1 MATRLFRWL
10 GLLLALLL
18 VLAAVLAGWLWRAA
32 QEPPQHLARKGHL
45 VSVEPLSRYR
55 LRDSEVR
62 EYRLFSDSGLAADIA
77 VRRPDQG
84 LDHRP
89 LLLVMGGQETGRAA
103 VDVIPDTR
111 GAIVAA
117 ISYPFGTVP
126 HRSLLQVFLA
136 LPRIQQGIFD
146 TPAVALLALD
156 YLLSPDAGI
165 NPGRVELAGISFG
178 AYLASVPAVLDPR
191 VERLWL
197 IHGGGAPSEVFD
209 YGLSK
214 RIPVPPVRRA
224 LSDYLAGVAGAAHL
238 GPEAWV
244 HRLSPRPLVLVH
256 ASRESSLPPA
266 AIDALEAVVREP
278 VEVLYTEGKHVHPKR
293 PEVVTAI
300 SELMFERMRCPGATL
315 SC

>member
-1 MATRLFRWL
+1 MAKRLFQWL
-10 GLLLALLL
+10 AALLAVFSLCIA
-18 VLAAVLAGWLWRAA
+18 VAAAWLWQAA
-32 QEPPQHLARKGHL
+32 QQPPEHLARKGRL
-45 VSVEPLSRYR
+45 VAVEPLSSYR

-62 EYRLFSDSGLAADIA
+62 ELRLFSDSGLAADLAI
-77 VRRPDQG
+77 RRPDRG
-84 LDHRP
+84 LEHRP

-126 HRSLLQVFLA
+126 HRNLLDVFLA
-136 LPRIQQGIFD
+136 LPRIQRGIFD
-146 TPAVALLALD
+146 TPAAALLALD
-156 YLLSPDAGI
+156 YLLSPESGI

-197 IHGGGAPSEVFD
+197 IHGGGAPADVFD

-214 RIPVPPVRRA
+214 RVPQGTLRRT
-224 LSDYLAGVAGAAHL
+224 LSDFLASVAGAAHL

-244 HRLSPRPLVLVH
+244 SRLSPRPLVLVH
-256 ASRESSLPPA
+256 ARRESALPPS
-266 AIDALEAVVREP
+266 AIDALEAAVREP
-278 VEVLYTEGKHVHPKR
+278 VEILYTPGKHVHPKR
-293 PEVVTAI
+293 PEVVSQI
-300 SELMFERMRCPGATL
+300 SELMFARMRCPIAAL